1 MPTTKGERMNIC
13 FLGKINVGKS
23 TVINRIIGQD
33 VSIVSE
39 QAGTTT
45 DAVSKRF
52 ELIPAGPVTFFDTA
66 GLDDKSPLQKERLN
80 ATMKVIFKSDL
91 AVLVLDN
98 NGLHDVDIECM
109 QRLGELRL
117 PYIVLWN
124 KSDLATPDA
133 KTLDYCSKNGVV
145 LVEYN
150 GLKSEIIK
158 QVETLKKHNEGFVI
172 RDLIGKD
179 DLIVQVMPQD
189 DAAPKGR
196 VILPQVVVLR
206 EVLDSDAIGVC
217 CTEKNL
223 KQTLS
228 MLVKK
233 PYLVVTDSQVVDAV
247 QAIIPSDVFFTTYSI
262 LFARYKGELS
272 AFLEGLQAL
281 KGLKAG
287 DDVLIFESC
296 SHNVTHSDIAEV
308 KIPGWLKKYLG
319 FEVNITKLCGN
330 DFPDDLQK
338 YKLVIHCGGCMV
350 TRTEV
355 LRRVSECKRRGI
367 PITNYGLI
375 ICQMQGCLERA
386 VEIFKN

>member
-1 MPTTKGERMNIC
+1 MKTSKGERMNIC

-66 GLDDKSPLQKERLN
+66 GLDDNSPLKKERLN

-98 NGLHDVDIECM
+98 NGMHEVDINCL
-109 QRLGELRL
+109 QRLNELKL
-117 PYIVLWN
+117 PFIVLWN
-124 KSDLATPDA
+124 KSDLAAPDA
-133 KTLDYCSKNGVV
+133 KTREYCNQHKLT

-150 GLKSEIIK
+150 DLKAEIIK
-158 QVETLKKHNEGFVI
+158 RVDILRKHNESYVI

-217 CTEKNL
+217 CTDKNL
-223 KQTLS
+223 KQTLATLS
-228 MLVKK
+228 KK
-233 PYLVVTDSQVVDAV
+233 PFLVVTDSQVVDAV
-247 QAIIPSDVFFTTYSI
+247 QAAIPPDVFFTTYSI
-262 LFARYKGELS
+262 LFARYKGEL
-272 AFLEGLQAL
+272 ATFLD
-281 KGLKAG
+281 GLKELKELKEG
-287 DDVLIFESC
+287 DEVLIFESC
-296 SHNVTHSDIAEV
+296 SHNITHSDIAEV

-319 FEVNITKLCGN
+319 FELKINKLCGYN
-330 DFPDDLQK
+330 FPDDLEK

-355 LRRVSECKRRGI
+355 LRRVSECKRRGV

-386 VEIFKN
+386 IEIFKN